1 MNTLPLFFNLSD
13 KPVLIIGG
21 GDVAHRKAALL
32 AQAGARVVLIARH
45 IKPELFELLKQDKHT
60 LIQKDYDSHDLNES
74 YAIVIVATN
83 DEALNERIYQD
94 AKARHLF
101 VNVVDTPKLCDFIFP
116 AIIDRSPVMIGVSSN
131 GKAPVLARLIRAKI
145 ESIIPPSVAKVAK
158 LAGEHRTLIKAR
170 LPNITARRRFWEKVF
185 TPILN
190 DGANIVDDESQLMS
204 ALTDFENS
212 KSAAKAGEVYI
223 VGVGAGS
230 ADLLTFKAL
239 RLMQQAD
246 VVLYDA
252 LVPSQIVD
260 LCRRDSDKIFV
271 GKKRSCH
278 TKTQEQINEML
289 ITLAK
294 SGKRVLRLK
303 GGDPF
308 IFGRGG
314 EEMIACQ
321 KAGVDY
327 IVVNGITSALA
338 AAAGAGIPLT
348 HRKVASSVRL
358 MTACF
363 ETDSYLKELKSLYH
377 KDETLVFYMG
387 LHALEDLTN
396 ALIKSNLA
404 ADTPVAIVSN
414 ASLDNERVLTGQ
426 LDNIC
431 AKQQIHQL
439 PAPAIIIVGEVVKLY
454 RHYESCVCQ

>member
-13 KPVLIIGG
+13 KAVLIIGG
-21 GDVAHRKAALL
+21 GEVAHRKAALL
-32 AQAGARVVLIARH
+32 VQAGASIVLIARN
-45 IKPELFELLKQDKHT
+45 IKSELFDLLKDSQHT
-60 LIQKDYDSHDLNES
+60 LIQKDYESSDLAQS
-74 YAIVIVATN
+74 FAFVIVATN
-83 DEALNERIYQD
+83 DNLLNERIYHD
-94 AKARHLF
+94 AHAQHLF
-101 VNVVDTPKLCDFIFP
+101 VNVVDTPHLCDFIFP
-116 AIIDRSPVMIGVSSN
+116 AIIDRSPVVIGVSSN

-145 ESIIPPSVAKVAK
+145 ESIIPPSVGKIAK
-158 LAGEHRTLIKAR
+158 LAGEHRKLIKER
-170 LPNITARRRFWEKVF
+170 LPNITARRRFWERVF
-185 TPILN
+185 TPILD
-190 DGANIVDDESQLMS
+190 DGANTVHDGAQLVQMLDDFKDNKHPNQ
-204 ALTDFENS
+204 
-212 KSAAKAGEVYI
+212 AGEVYI
-223 VGVGAGS
+223 VGAGAGS

-278 TKTQEQINEML
+278 TKTQEQINEL
-289 ITLAK
+289 LVTLAK

-314 EEMIACQ
+314 EEMLACQ
-321 KAGVDY
+321 SAGIHY
-327 IVVNGITSALA
+327 TVVNGISSALA
-338 AAAGAGIPLT
+338 ASAGAGIPLT
-348 HRKVASSVRL
+348 HRKLASSVRF

-363 ETDSYLKELKSLYH
+363 ETDSYLQELKSLYH

-387 LHALEDLTN
+387 LHALEGLTT
-396 ALIKSNLA
+396 ALIKSGLA

-414 ASLDNERVLTGQ
+414 ASLDNERVLTGS
-426 LDNIC
+426 LKSIY

-439 PAPAIIIVGEVVKLY
+439 PAPAIIIVGEVVKLHA
-454 RHYESCVCQ
+454 HYES